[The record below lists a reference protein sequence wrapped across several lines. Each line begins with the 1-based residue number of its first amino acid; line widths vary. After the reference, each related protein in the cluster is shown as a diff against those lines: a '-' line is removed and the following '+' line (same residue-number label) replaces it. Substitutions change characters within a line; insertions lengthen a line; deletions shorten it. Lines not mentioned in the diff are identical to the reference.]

1 MKRGYYF
8 MKMMRDSSEAEMVF
22 EFLRTEFYSDRFSEQ
37 LKKAMNSLSIDDQ
50 ILLSA
55 NLENKEENAL
65 RKELLGEFRGYGRNQ
80 ELFKNFP
87 SQIEWSI
94 CSFSKDDL
102 ERIKYIDYSYW
113 NELSAGT
120 RSPLTAAKAVREGI
134 TIYGQSTEGFLN
146 AAKYLEDGGL
156 FQNMIFLTA
165 DFNSFIIVEGHLR
178 MTAYALTP
186 NHFDNIR
193 CIVGKCSQSD
203 FDAWA

>member
-1 MKRGYYF
+1 

-37 LKKAMNSLSIDDQ
+37 LKKAMKTLSIDDQ

-55 NLENKEENAL
+55 NLENKEEKAL
-65 RKELLGEFRGYGRNQ
+65 RKELLGEFRGYGRNK
-80 ELFKNFP
+80 ELFENFP

-102 ERIKYIDYSYW
+102 EKIKYIDYSYW

-120 RSPLTAAKAVREGI
+120 RSPLTAAKAVREGV
-134 TIYGQSTEGFLN
+134 TIYGQITEGFLN
-146 AAKYLEDGGL
+146 AAKYLEDGGR

-165 DFNSFIIVEGHLR
+165 DFNSFVIVEGHLR

-186 NHFDNIR
+186 NHFDNIF
-193 CIVGKCSQSD
+193 CIVGRCSKSD

>member
-1 MKRGYYF
+1 
-8 MKMMRDSSEAEMVF
+8 MKMIRDSSEAEMIL

-37 LKKAMNSLSIDDQ
+37 LKKVMNSLSINEQ

-55 NLENKEENAL
+55 DLDNDAENAL
-65 RKELLGEFRGYGRNQ
+65 RKEVLGEFRGYGRNK
-80 ELFKNFP
+80 ELFENFP

-94 CSFSKDDL
+94 CSFSEDDL
-102 ERIKYIDYSYW
+102 EKIKYIDYSYW

-120 RSPLTAAKAVREGI
+120 RSPLTAAKAVRKGVI
-134 TIYGQSTEGFLN
+134 IYGQSTDGFLQ
-146 AAKYLEDGGL
+146 ATKYIENGGR

-165 DFNSFIIVEGHLR
+165 DFNSFVIVEGHLR

-186 NHFDNIR
+186 SHFDNIQ

-203 FDAWA
+203 FDAWT

>member
-37 LKKAMNSLSIDDQ
+37 LKKALNSLSIDDQ

-102 ERIKYIDYSYW
+102 EKIKYIDYSYW

-146 AAKYLEDGGL
+146 AAKYLENGGR

-165 DFNSFIIVEGHLR
+165 DFNNFIIVEGHLR

>member
-8 MKMMRDSSEAEMVF
+8 MKMMCDSSEAEMVF

-80 ELFKNFP
+80 ELFENFP

-102 ERIKYIDYSYW
+102 EKIKYIDYSYW

>member
-55 NLENKEENAL
+55 NLENKEENTL
-65 RKELLGEFRGYGRNQ
+65 RKELLGEFRGYGRNK
-80 ELFKNFP
+80 ELFENFP

-102 ERIKYIDYSYW
+102 EKIKYIDYSYW

-120 RSPLTAAKAVREGI
+120 RSPLIAAKAVKEGA

-165 DFNSFIIVEGHLR
+165 DFNSFVIVEGHLR

-186 NHFDNIR
+186 NHFDNIF
-193 CIVGKCSQSD
+193 CIVGRCSKSD
-203 FDAWA
+203 FDSWA

>member
-37 LKKAMNSLSIDDQ
+37 LKKVMNSLSIDDQ

-87 SQIEWSI
+87 SPIEWSI

-102 ERIKYIDYSYW
+102 EKIKYIDYSYW

-146 AAKYLEDGGL
+146 AAKYLEDGGH

-165 DFNSFIIVEGHLR
+165 DFNSFVIVEGHLR

-186 NHFDNIR
+186 KHFDNIR
-193 CIVGKCSQSD
+193 CIVGKSSKSD